1 MYRSLLIIIG
11 FVFLG
16 DLVAQ
21 DTLELNWTL
30 VYEDEDAPGNLLI
43 AEATVP
49 GAIQLDIAKNEGYGP
64 YYYGE
69 NWKDYLWME
78 DREFVYVS
86 NFVKPS
92 MKDGERLV
100 FRSLGIDY
108 EFEIIFNGKKLLS
121 QEGMFT
127 RNRPIAIRQQLRSNQ
142 QSLTVGTGIPAWF
155 QVVYGMIHG
164 WRYFPNHTLMK
175 YQCSIP

>member
-11 FVFLG
+11 FVFLVN
-16 DLVAQ
+16 LVAQ
-21 DTLELNWTL
+21 DPLELKWTV
-30 VYEDEDAPGNLLI
+30 VYEDEDTPGNLLI
-43 AEATVP
+43 ADATVP

-64 YYYGE
+64 YFYGE

-86 NFVKPS
+86 NFLKPG

-108 EFEIIFNGKKLLS
+108 EFEI
-121 QEGMFT
+121 
-127 RNRPIAIRQQLRSNQ
+127 
-142 QSLTVGTGIPAWF
+142 VF
-155 QVVYGMIHG
+155 QWKEVA
-164 WRYFPNHTLMK
+164 
-175 YQCSIP
+175 